1 MIGLLLLAPMM
12 FFTAGMSVFAGLAA
26 MLSTALTVV
35 MGMVTSSVVIC
46 SAALLGALVF
56 LLG

>member
-12 FFTAGMSVFAGLAA
+12 FFTAGMSIFAGLAA

-46 SAALLGALVF
+46 AAALLGALVF

>member
-12 FFTAGMSVFAGLAA
+12 LFTAGMSIFAGLAA
-26 MLSTALTVV
+26 MLSTALAVV
-35 MGMVTSSVVIC
+35 MGMMTSAVVIC
-46 SAALLGALVF
+46 ATALLGALLF